1 MQLTA
6 RTCSTAVTDRITAAG
21 GIFGGSG
28 MVKFIANFASELF
41 SSG

>member
-6 RTCSTAVTDRITAAG
+6 RTCSAAVTDRITAADG
-21 GIFGGSG
+21 VFFGVG
-28 MVKFIANFASELF
+28 MVKFIDSFASELF